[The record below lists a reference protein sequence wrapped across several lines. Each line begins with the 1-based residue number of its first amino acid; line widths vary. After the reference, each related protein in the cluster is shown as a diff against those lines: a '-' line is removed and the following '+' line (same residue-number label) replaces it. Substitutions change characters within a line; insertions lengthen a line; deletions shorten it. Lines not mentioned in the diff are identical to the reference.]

1 MIRQADDAKEG
12 LMELGEI
19 NMVTSPRPLAAA
31 ARAPAPPASAPP
43 PPTSGD
49 ATARLVYA
57 WWGAEPEVSV
67 C

>member
-43 PPTSGD
+43 PPTSG
-49 ATARLVYA
+49 TPRRQA